1 MIKIRSAIALLT
13 IECGIYGSLTIIRRT
28 SIIGS

>member
-1 MIKIRSAIALLT
+1 MIKIRSVIAPLA
-13 IECGIYGSLTIIRRT
+13 IECGIYGTLPIIRRT